1 MINLSPLLSSLVTSI
16 ILANPPVVA
25 SDVLDFTNATD
36 VCLENGAL
44 DPDTF
49 NTWPL
54 QSQASY
60 CAGVAT
66 KELIACYIETAY
78 VVGGWPDFDDKKE
91 ANHKREVCDENYRME
106 MEKADGRAAQM
117 GLNDTRGGIYDLWD
131 YGGSGTDDKVNYVID
146 KVKEL
151 LKEEPRPDPD
161 APSIS
166 SDSSTSVGV
175 AVTPLVGFVIPIISF
190 SVFLLVPF

>member
-1 MINLSPLLSSLVTSI
+1 
-16 ILANPPVVA
+16 
-25 SDVLDFTNATD
+25 
-36 VCLENGAL
+36 
-44 DPDTF
+44 
-49 NTWPL
+49 
-54 QSQASY
+54 
-60 CAGVAT
+60 
-66 KELIACYIETAY
+66 
-78 VVGGWPDFDDKKE
+78 
-91 ANHKREVCDENYRME
+91 ME